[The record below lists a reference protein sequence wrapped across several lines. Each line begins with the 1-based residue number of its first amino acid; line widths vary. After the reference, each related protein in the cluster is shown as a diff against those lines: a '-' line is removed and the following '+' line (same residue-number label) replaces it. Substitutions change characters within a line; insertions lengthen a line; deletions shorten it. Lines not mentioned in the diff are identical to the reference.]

1 MTNNP
6 AVHAINFA
14 LSTDQ
19 GLEYLYAWREG
30 DFDACRSEWPEAPE
44 LCYLGAEPQGTS
56 GQGVDTPDTEHS
68 EGAAVLTRRL
78 KAIGQLL
85 EQLHMRPQII
95 HQVRNELKA
104 LIVQTSPDPE
114 HDLHVAEQR
123 ASLALV
129 RETYQI
135 LRESRDLAREYRKE
149 LEAIMTLKGG
159 AGDQRAS

>member
-19 GLEYLYAWREG
+19 GIEYLRAWRQGE
-30 DFDACRSEWPEAPE
+30 FDVCRNEWPEAPE
-44 LCYLGAEPQGTS
+44 LCYLGAEPQGTPV
-56 GQGVDTPDTEHS
+56 QGVDIADAERPSPT
-68 EGAAVLTRRL
+68 VLARRL
-78 KAIGQLL
+78 KAIGQML
-85 EQLHMRPQII
+85 EQLHTRPETI
-95 HQVRNELKA
+95 HQMGDELKA

-114 HDLHVAEQR
+114 HDLQVAEQR

-129 RETYQI
+129 RETCQI